1 MSISADINTLR
12 RDLAQRA
19 ETCGILAGHRWRSAR
34 ERATDE
40 ALRAAYEELGGR
52 LDVLARPAAEAE
64 AAHLGERAHEIDG
77 MAIDHAAEVEAALSE
92 LASTMREDFR
102 ERDVAGEIVRAY
114 AARLDA
120 LVDGDGSGEE
130 ASHV

>member
-40 ALRAAYEELGGR
+40 ALRAAYDEMAAR
-52 LDVLARPAAEAE
+52 LDVVAR
-64 AAHLGERAHEIDG
+64 
-77 MAIDHAAEVEAALSE
+77 HAAEVEAALSE
-92 LASTMREDFR
+92 LAATMREDFR
-102 ERDVAGEIVRAY
+102 GADGGEIVRAY
-114 AARLDA
+114 ASRLDV
-120 LVDGDGSGEE
+120 LVDGGGE
-130 ASHV
+130 AGHVR